1 MDIDIRVPS
10 SIVVICNF
18 VRSRYIC
25 MVAYLKKSLELVKV
39 MVLVP
44 TAKWY
49 LEGVAFRTRT
59 PGHHH

>member
-25 MVAYLKKSLELVKV
+25 MVAYLKKES
-39 MVLVP
+39 
-44 TAKWY
+44 
-49 LEGVAFRTRT
+49 GVSKSDGSRPNR
-59 PGHHH
+59 